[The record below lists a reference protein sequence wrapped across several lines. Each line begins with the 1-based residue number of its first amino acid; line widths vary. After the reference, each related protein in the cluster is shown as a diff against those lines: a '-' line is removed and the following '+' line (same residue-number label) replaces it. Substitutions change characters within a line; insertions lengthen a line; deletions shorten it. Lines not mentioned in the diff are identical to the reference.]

1 MDFSAFPTLTDLDRE
16 QLSHGSGTLLILSP
30 LGAWSCLW
38 PIGYAHRTS
47 EDRKDGR
54 TDAFLAAAE
63 AAGVIIVDA
72 RSCDFDDFIA
82 HMIHSPLPAIG
93 HFAAQKIAFV
103 DPDALGWISAADHA
117 RSYAAIGARVINAD
131 AAAHS
136 ATRS

>member
-30 LGAWSCLW
+30 LGAWSCSW
-38 PIGYAHRTS
+38 PVGYEHRTS

-54 TDAFLAAAE
+54 GDVFLAAAE

-72 RSCDFDDFIA
+72 RSCDFDEFIA
-82 HMIHSPLPAIG
+82 HTIYSPLPAIG
-93 HFAAQKIAFV
+93 HFEAPKIAFKA
-103 DPDALGWISAADHA
+103 PDALGWISAADHA

-131 AAAHS
+131 AEAHLT
-136 ATRS
+136 TRI